1 MKLKRYT
8 KAEHINLKSNP
19 KKSGHPA
26 VQMQGEA
33 AKMLALL
40 GTRDLVVALDE
51 RGQSCTSFDFANL
64 LALAG
69 MSRSPFLCKCSA
81 ILSFRWQWP
90 HAILIRPANGKVTQ
104 SRALAGQ
111 KCASRLVYMPHARVD
126 PILTLS
132 D

>member
-1 MKLKRYT
+1 LITHLDWSSFGAEEWQTKLKRYT

-69 MSRSPFLCKCSA
+69 MFPSFASA
-81 ILSFRWQWP
+81 Q
-90 HAILIRPANGKVTQ
+90 Q
-104 SRALAGQ
+104 S
-111 KCASRLVYMPHARVD
+111 
-126 PILTLS
+126 
-132 D
+132 